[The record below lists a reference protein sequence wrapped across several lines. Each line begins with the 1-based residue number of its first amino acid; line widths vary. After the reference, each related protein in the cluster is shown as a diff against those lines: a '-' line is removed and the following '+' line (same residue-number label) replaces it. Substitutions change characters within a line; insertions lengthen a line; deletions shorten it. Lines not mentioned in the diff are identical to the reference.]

1 MSMPRLYIKAK
12 DLEESDVVK
21 VFDDKGKEVYY
32 LKDDFIATGHRIKIF
47 LAGTIS
53 ECGYVQEKDGGNGR
67 LKFEFAARDKFGTVQ
82 RDWMSRFQKYDI
94 AYDED
99 WVVKGDAVIWD
110 YSVVTGSIE
119 VMKVESK
126 PYIIPG
132 QALNMTDTYIIDV
145 DSESDVLIS
154 LAFAF
159 SLYALNKYQYQ

>member
-1 MSMPRLYIKAK
+1 MPRLYIKAK

-82 RDWMSRFQKYDI
+82 RDWMSRFQKY
-94 AYDED
+94 
-99 WVVKGDAVIWD
+99 
-110 YSVVTGSIE
+110 
-119 VMKVESK
+119 
-126 PYIIPG
+126 
-132 QALNMTDTYIIDV
+132 
-145 DSESDVLIS
+145 
-154 LAFAF
+154 LAP
-159 SLYALNKYQYQ
+159 